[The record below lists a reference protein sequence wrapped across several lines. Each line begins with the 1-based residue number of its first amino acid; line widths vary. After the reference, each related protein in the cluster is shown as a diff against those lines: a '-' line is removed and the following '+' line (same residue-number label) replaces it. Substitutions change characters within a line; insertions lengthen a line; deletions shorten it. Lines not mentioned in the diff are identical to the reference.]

1 MLRIFGALCAL
12 VFVGGCGSV
21 ALKESTLAVGSSL
34 TDLHYRMVLDNLA
47 MFRSDGNS
55 LPWHLKITTGL
66 VQINDTVGGAYTVA
80 TPLAR
85 ALAVVP
91 SQGWTESWTVV
102 PEVDHHKLRN
112 LMTIYQHAAHSADY
126 PRFFADGDQPGGK
139 PFGHHGDKY
148 VWVKQGQL
156 AALTALTLKV
166 LGGAPLQ
173 SGERPFTVPGV
184 QINPR

>member
-1 MLRIFGALCAL
+1 MWRLASALAAL
-12 VFVGGCGSV
+12 LFVGGCGSA
-21 ALKESTLAVGSSL
+21 ALKDSTLAVGSSL

-47 MFRSDGNS
+47 MFRTDTDS

-85 ALAVVP
+85 TLAVVP

-102 PEVDHHKLRN
+102 PEVDQQKLRN
-112 LMTIYQHAAHSADY
+112 LMIIYQRAAHGADF
-126 PRFFADGDQPGGK
+126 PRYFADGDQPGGR
-139 PFGHHGDKY
+139 PYGHYGDKY
-148 VWVKQGQL
+148 VWVRQGQL
-156 AALTALTLKV
+156 AALTELTLQV
-166 LGGAPLQ
+166 LGGAPVAR
-173 SGERPFTVPGV
+173 GERPSTVPGV